1 MKQILLLIALVLQNL
16 IQRSNASPS
25 ENLSSD
31 KNIFG
36 VAENDLLCTKKK
48 RNISPKKKHF
58 SDKNQ
63 KNEFWSASTMQ
74 TPGDRE

>member
-1 MKQILLLIALVLQNL
+1 MY
-16 IQRSNASPS
+16 
-25 ENLSSD
+25 
-31 KNIFG
+31 
-36 VAENDLLCTKKK
+36 KKE
-48 RNISPKKKHF
+48 NISPKKHF